1 MNFTLIWRLWMY
13 TCFQL
18 HNRPKHKHEVHC
30 PSRCVPVR
38 YYHLCLI
45 VTPTFQLSKQSRLYR
60 QSDSCVDQQAG
71 LWPSNF
77 AVWDSQKTFHAP
89 VWRRRGKQD
98 QKKMWGEVAILPWLR
113 RVMLMDSTTFTA
125 ATASLQVRD
134 GSTDGYSTSSDSSK
148 KRKRRK
154 HPKHHNSS
162 FSSNYST
169 SSNTSDTSGSAN
181 TSKLASD
188 YAKPDSSS
196 DSVSVSVGSS
206 VGVSVSTD
214 TFSGTATLC
223 VSFFFLFL
231 IHKKKKK
238 RFEDE
243 LWYWRWVIANHVG
256 LASRK
261 VVWRARVERC
271 TRTRIM

>member
-1 MNFTLIWRLWMY
+1 MKSTVLL
-13 TCFQL
+13 
-18 HNRPKHKHEVHC
+18 VA
-30 PSRCVPVR
+30 
-38 YYHLCLI
+38 CLSAI
-45 VTPTFQLSKQSRLYR
+45 TTFFSSSPQH
-60 QSDSCVDQQAG
+60 
-71 LWPSNF
+71 SNF
-77 AVWDSQKTFHAP
+77 RNSHASTANQIRALINKQGSGPQTLQSETRKKRSMRPFGAVEGNKI
-89 VWRRRGKQD
+89 
-98 QKKMWGEVAILPWLR
+98 KKR
-113 RVMLMDSTTFTA
+113 S

-214 TFSGTATLC
+214 TFSGTAT
-223 VSFFFLFL
+223 FFSQGGVAGACGTV
-231 IHKKKKK
+231 HKDSDYVVAIQTAMYKGGQYCGKK
-238 RFEDE
+238 
-243 LWYWRWVIANHVG
+243 ITI
-256 LASRK
+256 
-261 VVWRARVERC
+261 
-271 TRTRIM
+271 TRTSTGKSIQAVAADECPGCRTAQSLDLSIGAFDALGSPDEGVFEMTWTASS